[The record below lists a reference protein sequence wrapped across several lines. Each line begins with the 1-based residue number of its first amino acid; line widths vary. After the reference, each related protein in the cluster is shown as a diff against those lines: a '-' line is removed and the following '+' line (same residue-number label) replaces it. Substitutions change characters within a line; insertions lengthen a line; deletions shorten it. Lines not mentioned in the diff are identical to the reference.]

1 MTNISVVAPIF
12 NESDLIPEF
21 VKQVVENVEK
31 ISSDYEIILVDDGSA
46 DNSWSY
52 MESEAL
58 KNKKVKAYRLS
69 KNFGHHYA
77 ITAGLHNAS
86 GEWVVVMDSD
96 LQDRPEVIPELYEKA
111 QQGFDVVFVSRTQ
124 RPESFVYKG
133 FQKLFYWL
141 LRVLS
146 GIKFDSRQA
155 NFSIINKK
163 VVEAFIKFPEHA
175 RFYGSTIKWL
185 GFNRTDIQ
193 ARHGQR
199 FSGKPGYTIKK
210 RISLAADIIISFSG
224 RPLRFAIVIGLLMSF
239 VSLLLSIWVLV
250 GAFSWGFAVLGWP
263 SLMASILFT
272 GGAILVVLGIIGI
285 YLGRVFQE
293 VKSRPL
299 YIVSETRN
307 VEIVK

>member
-77 ITAGLHNAS
+77 ITAGVHNAS

>member
-46 DNSWSY
+46 DDSWSY

-210 RISLAADIIISFSG
+210 RISLASDIIISFSG
-224 RPLRFAIVIGLLMSF
+224 RPLRFAIVLGLLMSF

-299 YIVSETRN
+299 FIVSETRN